1 VTNSISATA
10 IPSYI
15 QDLLEKREQ
24 HTVSISEID
33 ATLAKVSAALGGL
46 PAPAA
51 VAPKPV
57 AKPAVTVSPAV
68 KAKPAKTAA
77 RGKFSV
83 SATDLVLKFIA
94 ANKSPTTKEITQ
106 HLLSEGRSLGAV
118 SNALSVLTKAKTL
131 KRTPLGKG
139 LMGSRY
145 SLA

>member
-1 VTNSISATA
+1 MTNSISATA

-15 QDLLEKREQ
+15 QDLLEQRQQ
-24 HTVSISEID
+24 HTDSISEID
-33 ATLAKVSAALGGL
+33 ATLAKVSAALGGNSV
-46 PAPAA
+46 PVAT
-51 VAPKPV
+51 APKPV
-57 AKPAVTVSPAV
+57 AKPAAVASPKV
-68 KAKPAKTAA
+68 KAKKAA
-77 RGKFSV
+77 RGKFSI
-83 SATDLVLKFIA
+83 SATDLVLKFIT

-145 SLA
+145 SLG